1 MLSWSVTVTPNDGGR
16 CLSDGGEET
25 LVLCVPCA
33 LHLETPVRSQFVEDR
48 LVEER
53 LEQKLGGQLRG
64 CG

>member
-1 MLSWSVTVTPNDGGR
+1 M
-16 CLSDGGEET
+16 
-25 LVLCVPCA
+25 LCVPCA

-48 LVEER
+48 WVEER